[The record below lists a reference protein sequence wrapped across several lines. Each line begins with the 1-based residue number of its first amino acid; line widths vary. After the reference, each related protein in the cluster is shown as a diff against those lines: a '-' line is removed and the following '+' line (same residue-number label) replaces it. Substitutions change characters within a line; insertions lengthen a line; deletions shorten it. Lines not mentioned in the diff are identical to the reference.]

1 MKRRL
6 LFPAAAAAALQD
18 LLYLESKLSTLIAAF
33 LATR

>member
-6 LFPAAAAAALQD
+6 LFPAAAALQD
-18 LLYLESKLSTLIAAF
+18 LLYLESKISTLIAAF